1 MTLATALATGIADD
15 LLSGAL
21 ASLAYAGV
29 GAAVLAVGYA
39 ALDALTPGRLRHLV
53 YEHRNANAAVVV
65 IANLLA
71 LATIVTTAIATS
83 DDELGRGLADA
94 AVYGGLGIVLLA
106 LCFRLVDALTPGDL
120 GALVTDER
128 PHPAAWV
135 TAVAQLA
142 LGAVLAAAI
151 S

>member
-1 MTLATALATGIADD
+1 MTVLAADLDD
-15 LLSGAL
+15 LVSGVL
-21 ASLAYAGV
+21 ASLAFAGV
-29 GAAVLAVGYA
+29 GALVLGVGYA

-53 YEHRNANAAVVV
+53 YEHRNANAAVVL

-83 DDELGRGLADA
+83 GDGLGQGLADA
-94 AVYGGLGIVLLA
+94 AVYGTLGIGLLA